1 MKELPS
7 ILQEPMVVRLV
18 PISAAEI
25 RALESV
31 ERAFFSLA
39 SDFHREF
46 GPAEE
51 SELAGGLYRIWSSLG
66 VITTCWKEGAEDFG
80 AAEQR
85 RSALERIG
93 NDSLSAEEARR
104 IAREALR

>member
-7 ILQEPMVVRLV
+7 ILEEPMVVRLV
-18 PISAAEI
+18 PISAAQI

-39 SDFHREF
+39 CDFQKEF
-46 GPAEE
+46 GPAVG
-51 SELAGGLYRIWSSLG
+51 SEIAGGLYRVWSSLG
-66 VITTCWKEGAEDFG
+66 VITTCWNEEAEDFD
-80 AAEQR
+80 AAER
-85 RSALERIG
+85 RRVALERIG
-93 NDSLSAEEARR
+93 NDSLSAEEAGQ